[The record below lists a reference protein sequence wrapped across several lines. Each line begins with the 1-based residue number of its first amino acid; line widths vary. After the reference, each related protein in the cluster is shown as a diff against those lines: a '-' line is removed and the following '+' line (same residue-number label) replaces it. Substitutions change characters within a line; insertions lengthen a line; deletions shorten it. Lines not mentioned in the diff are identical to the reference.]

1 MTINTIVTIALVI
14 TVLAVMGAETYLYVR
29 RSTLDDIR
37 QDVYQLFLMAEHN
50 PKFANVPK
58 ERMVWVLKQARGL
71 LPSWAQMFIT
81 DAFLAKVVQGWFD
94 AIKDLLDDG
103 RLNGSGKGDV
113 E

>member
-1 MTINTIVTIALVI
+1 MTINTILTI
-14 TVLAVMGAETYLYVR
+14 VLAVSAVVIIGIETCLYIR

-50 PKFANVPK
+50 PKFAEVPK
-58 ERMVWVLKQARGL
+58 ARMVWVLKQARSY
-71 LPSWAQMFIT
+71 LPSWAQIFIT
-81 DAFLAKVVQGWFD
+81 DAFLAKTVQGWFD

-103 RLNGSGKGDV
+103 KLNGSGKDDV